1 MYMEYTYVYTWR
13 NRPKNVLPH
22 FRCVR
27 VLCMCVRVCVLPFFV
42 YAQAKCVGCD
52 TLSLRASERAKPKRE
67 REREQ
72 MLQKSGESESESPV
86 ALMEYMN
93 E

>member
-1 MYMEYTYVYTWR
+1 MCIHGEIAQKTFYLIFGV
-13 NRPKNVLPH
+13 
-22 FRCVR
+22 CVFF
-27 VLCMCVRVCVLPFFV
+27 VCACVLPFFV

-52 TLSLRASERAKPKRE
+52 TLSLRASERAEPK
-67 REREQ
+67 REQ

>member
-67 REREQ
+67 REQ